1 MYWPRYRKTLVP
13 RKWSKK
19 REYVINFN
27 VERDATNIQ
36 TMKAYFL
43 GLKLD
48 EILNEKLDQ
57 RLSSTAR
64 KAIHLLTEE
73 DIKIRGECLK
83 EAIFETEEYYELFD
97 FDSFIAQI
105 LEKGWRI
112 DTIYIDKGTNRY
124 KIE

>member
-1 MYWPRYRKTLVP
+1 MHWPKYRKTLLP

-48 EILNEKLDQ
+48 EILNEKLNK
-57 RLSSTAR
+57 RLSPTAR
-64 KAIHLLTEE
+64 TAIHLLTDEE
-73 DIKIRGECLK
+73 KKIRGECLR

-97 FDSFIAQI
+97 FDTFISQVLAN
-105 LEKGWRI
+105 GWRL